1 MVLLP
6 LPSPIFVLLHI
17 HPLHRPELS
26 NRDRLN
32 IWHQLA
38 VHTRLLCIFLLVFA
52 IALTPNGRWL
62 TWLIYGIA
70 AMPILYWSQ
79 VNLKLLA
86 QRMAIELGFA
96 SVALLGT
103 LFRQGGE
110 LLWQWHWLQI
120 STNGLIVLGSVSIK
134 AFLSLLLLN
143 ILTLSTSIPLLLQ
156 ALVILK
162 MPPLLVSI
170 MAAMY
175 RYIGVLTQEFQ
186 SMRLAAQSRNF
197 APQNLYALH
206 RRDRPWQRQ
215 VLGNMLGMLFIRTY
229 NRGDRIH
236 QAMIARGYQGIPMT
250 VKSVAMGWRDRLT
263 LGGVIF
269 IILLG
274 QTLEQII
281 YITLR

>member
-1 MVLLP
+1 MVLSP

-17 HPLHRPELS
+17 HPRNRDDRPELS

-32 IWHQLA
+32 IWNQLA
-38 VHTRLLCIFLLVFA
+38 VHTKLLWIFLLVFA

-62 TWLIYGIA
+62 TWLIYGMA
-70 AMPILYWSQ
+70 ALPILYWSQ

-86 QRMAIELGFA
+86 QRMAIELAFA
-96 SVALLGT
+96 NVTLLGT

-110 LLWQWHWLQI
+110 VLWQWHWLQI

-156 ALVILK
+156 ALVTLK

-175 RYIGVLTQEFQ
+175 RYINVLTQEFQ

-197 APQNLYALH
+197 ATQNLYAPH

-236 QAMIARGYQGIPMT
+236 QAMLARGYQGIPMII
-250 VKSVAMGWRDRLT
+250 KSETTGWRDRLA
-263 LGGVIF
+263 LAVVIF

-274 QTLEQII
+274 QIV
-281 YITLR
+281 YIAFR